1 MQMFVLDENPYFS
14 AQALADVHVRVICRE
29 ISMCLSS
36 WYYKNIG
43 EHVEELPYR
52 PFNHPVVDQF
62 DNPYTRKWAMA
73 NADGIFNEFR
83 NRFHKEH
90 ASEIKFDVLCDYI
103 FRHDNEL
110 FGTFYYK
117 YSPLKIEAYST
128 FSFVEKNKGVTTD
141 VPIKDAVKLYRTYY
155 KEKLKTMKVPV
166 TYTNRNRPKWSK

>member
-1 MQMFVLDENPYFS
+1 MQMFVLSNDPYVS
-14 AQALADVHVRVICRE
+14 AHYLADVHVRVICRE

-73 NADGIFNEFR
+73 NADGIFRQFT
-83 NRFHKEH
+83 NRFDKEH

-103 FRHDNEL
+103 IKYDKEL
-110 FGTFYYK
+110 YGTFYYK
-117 YSPLKIEAYST
+117 YVPFKIEKYAT
-128 FSFVEKNKGVTTD
+128 FSFVEKDKGV
-141 VPIKDAVKLYRTYY
+141 IKNLSIHDAVEKYREYY
-155 KEKLKTMKVPV
+155 RNKLKTMKVAV
-166 TYTNRNRPKWSK
+166 KYTKTERPDWSK

>member
-1 MQMFVLDENPYFS
+1 MMTIEEIQARKECQTFDCKSIQIDPK
-14 AQALADVHVRVICRE
+14 ALAIPIV
-29 ISMCLSS
+29 
-36 WYYKNIG
+36 
-43 EHVEELPYR
+43 
-52 PFNHPVVDQF
+52 
-62 DNPYTRKWAMA
+62 AMA

-141 VPIKDAVKLYRTYY
+141 VPIKDAVKLYRAYY
-155 KEKLKTMKVPV
+155 KEKLKTMKVPI
-166 TYTNRNRPKWSK
+166 TYTNRNRPEWSI